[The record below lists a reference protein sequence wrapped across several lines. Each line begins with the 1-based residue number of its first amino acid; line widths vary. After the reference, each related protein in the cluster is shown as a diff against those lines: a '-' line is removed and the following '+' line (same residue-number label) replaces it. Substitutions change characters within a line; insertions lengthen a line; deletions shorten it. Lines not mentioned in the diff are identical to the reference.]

1 MTAESEF
8 EIKSGT
14 DSNGEEPGPS
24 RKAKL
29 TKTKGADVYRTKFS
43 SAWIQQMYPF
53 IHEVSGNEHS
63 FHCTFCNRDVS
74 CGHMGRHDV
83 EWHVSKGMHQ
93 ANVKAAKLQSTLSFQ
108 PVSSALTKKVIHAE
122 VKVATLLVQC
132 NIPLALAD
140 ELTPLFRD
148 VFSNSQIA
156 KNYTS
161 KCTKTACIVNGAIAP
176 FFQQRLVELM
186 RNEPFAVAID
196 GSSDTGIE
204 KMNTLTVRVFDVTRQ
219 VVSTQFLDMCMSSST
234 AEGIFKMEDVLS
246 KHGIMEKLLV

>member
-1 MTAESEF
+1 MMAESEF

-14 DSNGEEPGPS
+14 EEPGPS
-24 RKAKL
+24 KKAKL
-29 TKTKGADVYRTKFS
+29 TKMKGADVYRTKFS

-108 PVSSALTKKVIHAE
+108 PVSSALTKVIRAE
-122 VKVATLLVQC
+122 VKAATLLVQR

-148 VFSNSQIA
+148 VFSDSQIA

-219 VVSTQFLDMCMSSST
+219 VVSTQFLDMVCHHLQLLRESSRWKMSSQSMVSW
-234 AEGIFKMEDVLS
+234 KNCWYRC
-246 KHGIMEKLLV
+246 